1 MTAQS
6 EQPADRA
13 LLDDLEA
20 LKVYFDPLR
29 QRIVQEVSVVPR
41 TVQEIAE
48 ALDVPFTRL
57 YYHIRLLEQHGIIRV
72 VDVRSGAGAIE
83 EKTYQIAA
91 RQFVIARHLL
101 THGPLDEDRIPPGL
115 EVILDTVLARPAADI
130 RDAVRRDVIDLRTE
144 APHPD
149 ALFARRGLFR
159 LDRDQISQFQT
170 ELIALLNRYFTVE
183 PGPNQPRDYQLAVA
197 LHPLIFTADADPGI
211 DSRAEREPE
220 DEPTC

>member
-1 MTAQS
+1 MTAQP

-13 LLDDLEA
+13 VLDDLEA

-29 QRIVQEVSVVPR
+29 QRIVQQVSAVPR

-72 VDVRSGAGAIE
+72 VDVRSRAGAIE

-91 RQFVIARHLL
+91 RQFVVARHLL
-101 THGPLDEDRIPPGL
+101 THGPLDEDHIPPGL
-115 EVILDTVLARPAADI
+115 EVILDTVLMRPAADI
-130 RDAVRRDVIDLRTE
+130 REAVRRDVIDLRTE

-149 ALFARRGLFR
+149 ALFARRGLLW
-159 LDRDQISQFQT
+159 LDRDQISQFQA
-170 ELIALLNRYFTVE
+170 ELIALLNRYFAAE
-183 PGPNQPRDYQLAVA
+183 PGPNRPREYQLAVA
-197 LHPLIFTADADPGI
+197 LHPLIFSVDAGADPG
-211 DSRAEREPE
+211 AECEPE